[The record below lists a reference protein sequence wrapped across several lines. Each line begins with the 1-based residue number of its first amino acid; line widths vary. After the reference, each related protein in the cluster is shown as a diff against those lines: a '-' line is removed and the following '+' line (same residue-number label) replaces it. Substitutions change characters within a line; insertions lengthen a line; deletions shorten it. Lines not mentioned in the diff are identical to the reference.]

1 MTATK
6 DGILFTGRK
15 MAFKFKLGE
24 IVIPTEDNR
33 VPRQPERPGTVGAI
47 ELGGFIEI
55 QFDGPP
61 YKLVAEDKF
70 YVLWSEEIP
79 IQLDD

>member
-6 DGILFTGRK
+6 DFIHIIGRE
-15 MAFKFKLGE
+15 MAFKFRLGDT
-24 IVIPTEDNR
+24 VIPTEDNR
-33 VPRQPERPGTVGAI
+33 VSRQPQRPGIVAAL

-61 YKLVAEDKF
+61 YKLVAEDK
-70 YVLWSEEIP
+70 YYELWSEEIP
-79 IQLDD
+79 IELDD